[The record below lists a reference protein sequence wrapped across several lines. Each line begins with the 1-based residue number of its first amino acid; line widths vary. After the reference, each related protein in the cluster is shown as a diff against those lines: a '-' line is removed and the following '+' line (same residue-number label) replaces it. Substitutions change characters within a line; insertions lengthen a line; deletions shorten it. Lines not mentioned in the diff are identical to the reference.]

1 MPADLS
7 SFFFFFFFK
16 LAAGT
21 EILVSAGYNSI
32 KKLKA

>member
-7 SFFFFFFFK
+7 FFFFFK